1 MLKIVLDKAKVL
13 FSIALLLLFTTS
25 VSASLFGSNQ
35 SQGPTQVDKA
45 FVLNS
50 EMINSKQVL
59 LRWDILE
66 DYYLYDNRMKFSAP
80 EGVEIKEVSRSKTKA
95 KEDPLFGK
103 VEVYYFSSEIV
114 LEVVNNTKSDQ
125 VNLTIGYQGCWD
137 GGVCYPP
144 VTEQRTL
151 TVPIAVNTLAVN
163 TEAVQ
168 GDVPASVDN
177 SQQKIQEAQSV
188 QSPVQQA
195 PAVTQ
200 SEQDYFSS
208 VLAGGD
214 LFWIL
219 SAFFVAGLALSLT
232 PCVFPMIPI
241 LSSIIAGQGKQI
253 TKYKAFILTVIYVL
267 SVSVTYTLAGVLA
280 GLFGENLQVLFQTP
294 WIIALFS
301 FVFVVLALSMFGFY
315 ELQLPNALQ
324 SKLTDVSNNQ
334 KGGSYIGVAVMG
346 VLSALIVGPC
356 MAAPLAGALIYIG
369 QSADPVLGGMA
380 LFSLSIGMG
389 VPLLL
394 VGVSAGHFMP
404 RVGAWMNTV
413 KGAFG
418 VLLLLMA
425 IYMLDRIVSLEVTM
439 ILVAVTLLTV
449 SVFMGAFEALVAAA
463 SGRVKLIKAIAVLLL
478 VYSLSLMAGVFIGQG
493 DFLQP
498 LRGLA
503 GAKSAE
509 QGPVNK
515 FNKVTSLA
523 QLAPL
528 LAQAQ
533 SNKQVAMLDF
543 YADWC
548 ISCVELEYML
558 EETAVAKVLNNVML
572 IKVDLTDYND
582 DAKALLEKYK
592 VLGPPA
598 LVFYDKKGEIKP
610 EKTIIGLIAADK
622 FLKHINPL
630 ML

>member
-1 MLKIVLDKAKVL
+1 MLKIVFSKAKAL
-13 FSIALLLLFTTS
+13 FSIAVLLLFATS
-25 VSASLFGSNQ
+25 VSASLFGTSQ
-35 SQGPTQVDKA
+35 SKGPTDIEKA
-45 FVLNS
+45 FVLNA
-50 EMINSKQVL
+50 EMVSDNQVM

-66 DYYLYDNRMKFSAP
+66 DYYLYDNRMKFSVPA
-80 EGVEIKEVSRSKTKA
+80 GVEIKEISRSKTKA
-95 KEDPLFGK
+95 KEDPLFGN
-103 VEVYYFSSEIV
+103 VDVYYFSSEIE
-114 LEVVNNTKSDQ
+114 LKLINNSGSDQ
-125 VNLTIGYQGCWD
+125 VNLTIGYQGCWE

-144 VTEQRTL
+144 VTKERTF
-151 TVPIAVNTLAVN
+151 TVPVVQAAAVTTVN
-163 TEAVQ
+163 QDT
-168 GDVPASVDN
+168 
-177 SQQKIQEAQSV
+177 SQQELESASAIKVGTQQSAL
-188 QSPVQQA
+188 SGQA
-195 PAVTQ
+195 PQ
-200 SEQDYFSS
+200 SEQDYFSD
-208 VLAGGD
+208 VLADGD
-214 LFWIL
+214 LVWIL

-241 LSSIIAGQGKQI
+241 LSSIIAGQGQQI

-267 SVSVTYTLAGVLA
+267 AVSVTYTFAGILA

-301 FVFVVLALSMFGFY
+301 FLFVLLALSMFGFY

-324 SKLTDVSNNQ
+324 SKLTNVSNSQ

-369 QSADPVLGGMA
+369 QSADPILGGMA

-404 RVGAWMNTV
+404 KVGAWMNTV

-425 IYMLDRIVSLEVTM
+425 IYMLDRIVSIEVTM
-439 ILVAVTLLTV
+439 LLVAITLLTV
-449 SVFMGAFEALVAAA
+449 AVFMGAFESLPSPAN
-463 SGRVKLIKAIAVLLL
+463 GRVKLVKAIAVMLLI
-478 VYSLSLMAGVFIGQG
+478 YALSLLAGVFIGKG
-493 DFLQP
+493 NFLQP

-503 GAKSAE
+503 GTQSAE
-509 QGPVNK
+509 QAQTNQ
-515 FNKVTSLA
+515 FNKVLSLA
-523 QLAPL
+523 QLEPL
-528 LAQAQ
+528 LAQAKANQ
-533 SNKQVAMLDF
+533 QVAMLDF

-558 EETAVAKVLNNVML
+558 EEPAVAKVLKSVML

-582 DAKALLEKYK
+582 EAKALLSKYK

-598 LVFYDKKGEIKP
+598 LVFYDKEGVLRS
-610 EKTIIGLIAADK
+610 EKTLVGLIAAQK
-622 FLKHINPL
+622 FLKHIDPL
-630 ML
+630 MR

>member
-1 MLKIVLDKAKVL
+1 LLKTVLSKAQAL
-13 FSIALLLLFTTS
+13 ISIAFLLLFTTS

-35 SQGPTQVDKA
+35 SKGPTDVEKA
-45 FVLNS
+45 FVLNA
-50 EMINSKQVL
+50 EMVTDNQVL
-59 LRWDILE
+59 LRWDILK
-66 DYYLYDNRMKFSAP
+66 DYYLYDNRMKFSVPA
-80 EGVEIKEVSRSKTKA
+80 GVELKEVSRSKTKA
-95 KEDPLFGK
+95 KDDPLFGK
-103 VEVYYFSSEIV
+103 VDVYYFSSEIV
-114 LEVVNNTKSDQ
+114 LEIINNTNNDQ

-144 VTEQRTL
+144 VTKERTL
-151 TVPIAVNTLAVN
+151 TVPIVVKSST
-163 TEAVQ
+163 
-168 GDVPASVDN
+168 DN
-177 SQQKIQEAQSV
+177 V
-188 QSPVQQA
+188 A
-195 PAVTQ
+195 PATNTKTEQSTQTSVSEETVKAPQ

-208 VLAGGD
+208 VLANGD
-214 LFWIL
+214 LIWIL

-253 TKYKAFILTVIYVL
+253 TKYKAFILTIIYVL
-267 SVSVTYTLAGVLA
+267 SVSVTYTVAGVLA

-301 FVFVVLALSMFGFY
+301 FIFVLLALSMFGFY
-315 ELQLPNALQ
+315 ELQLPSVLQ

-394 VGVSAGHFMP
+394 VGISAGHFMP

-425 IYMLDRIVSLEVTM
+425 IYMLDRIVSIEVTM
-439 ILVAVTLLTV
+439 TLTAITLLTV
-449 SVFMGAFEALVAAA
+449 SVFMGVLEALPNPAA
-463 SGRVKLIKAIAVLLL
+463 GRLKLVKSIAVMLLI
-478 VYSLSLMAGVFIGQG
+478 YSLSLMAGVFVGHG
-493 DFLQP
+493 NFLQP

-503 GAKSAE
+503 GTKSTE
-509 QGPVNK
+509 QVEVNK

-528 LAQAQ
+528 LAQAKAG
-533 SNKQVAMLDF
+533 KQVAMLDF

-558 EETAVAKVLNNVML
+558 EERAVASVLKNVML

-582 DAKALLEKYK
+582 DAKALLTKYK

-598 LVFYDKKGEIKP
+598 LVFYDKKGELRA
-610 EKTIIGLIAADK
+610 EKNLVGLIAADK
-622 FLKHINPL
+622 FLKHIDPL
-630 ML
+630 MR